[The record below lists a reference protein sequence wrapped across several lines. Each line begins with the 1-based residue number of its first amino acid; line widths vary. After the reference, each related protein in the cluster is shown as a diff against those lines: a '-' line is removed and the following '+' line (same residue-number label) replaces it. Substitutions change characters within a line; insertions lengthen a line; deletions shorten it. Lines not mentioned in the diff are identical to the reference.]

1 MEEIKNINY
10 IENTIRDSSM
20 VLIYFHQMKNVMS
33 VLPLKIK

>member
-10 IENTIRDSSM
+10 IESTIRDNSM

-33 VLPLKIK
+33 VPPLKIK